1 MKLNSFPHYL
11 QLDAMDCG
19 PSCLR
24 MIAKYYGKSYSLQTL
39 RARSFITREGV
50 SMLGISDAA
59 ESIGFRTSGVRISLE
74 QLKKDVPLPCIL
86 HWNQNH
92 FVVCYDIKKKRRLR
106 LPDSSSS
113 PCPWNS
119 GPGSSASAAPFSSPF
134 TLVDNQH
141 FLNSSSLYEIN

>member
-74 QLKKDVPLPCIL
+74 VMR
-86 HWNQNH
+86 
-92 FVVCYDIKKKRRLR
+92 KR
-106 LPDSSSS
+106 
-113 PCPWNS
+113 
-119 GPGSSASAAPFSSPF
+119 
-134 TLVDNQH
+134 
-141 FLNSSSLYEIN
+141 I

>member
-1 MKLNSFPHYL
+1 MKRFPHYI

-24 MIAKYYGKSYSLQTL
+24 MIAKYYGKTYSLQTL

-59 ESIGFRTSGVRISLE
+59 EFIGFRTSGVRITFK
-74 QLKKDVPLPCIL
+74 QLVEDVPLPCIL

-92 FVVCYDIKKKRRLR
+92 FVVCYDIRK
-106 LPDSSSS
+106 
-113 PCPWNS
+113 
-119 GPGSSASAAPFSSPF
+119 SASPGTPCGTVVSELRPVPEYDGSPKPDDR
-134 TLVDNQH
+134 T
-141 FLNSSSLYEIN
+141 